1 MFEKNRLKKGRKI
14 FFNKHMNIVAKNGGK
29 KSEKEILLE
38 THEYR
43 ELKTIEKID
52 WKKCEIT
59 FFINTRIS

>member
-1 MFEKNRLKKGRKI
+1 MEKNRFKKGRKI
-14 FFNKHMNIVAKNGGK
+14 FFNKHMNIETKNGGK
-29 KSEKEILLE
+29 KSEKEILPE

-43 ELKTIEKID
+43 ELKTMEKLD